1 MLYISHVIKVRYLCL
16 TVYKEFERL
25 LQEQAPLEAYMEWLD
40 IMVNTCVVQVNIVCL
55 L

>member
-1 MLYISHVIKVRYLCL
+1 MLAYYKMHVYVLF

-40 IMVNTCVVQVNIVCL
+40 IMVNTCVVQVSKTIDSL
-55 L
+55 